1 MNLNI
6 QIPDN
11 TALIFEYMQKGQFIC
26 SNSTDI
32 DLRDMYNMIDENY
45 ESLYQYFSY
54 YWIDV
59 LDFFKTYDETFGAG
73 FRFQPE
79 QILVEANINVLLQ
92 NKLDGIRKH
101 FSDKDIRKDVLDNM
115 IRLLTKESFIEL
127 ENEKTN
133 TYKVLT
139 SWHYLEKLV
148 DSINI
153 FEDIEDEKPE

>member
-1 MNLNI
+1 MKHSVQASASSRNK
-6 QIPDN
+6 
-11 TALIFEYMQKGQFIC
+11 FGRGQ
-26 SNSTDI
+26 
-32 DLRDMYNMIDENY
+32 
-45 ESLYQYFSY
+45 YQC
-54 YWIDV
+54 
-59 LDFFKTYDETFGAG
+59 
-73 FRFQPE
+73 
-79 QILVEANINVLLQ
+79 LLQ

-115 IRLLTKESFIEL
+115 IRLLAKESFIEL

-153 FEDIEDEKPE
+153 FEDIEDGKPE

>member
-1 MNLNI
+1 M
-6 QIPDN
+6 
-11 TALIFEYMQKGQFIC
+11 KH
-26 SNSTDI
+26 
-32 DLRDMYNMIDENY
+32 
-45 ESLYQYFSY
+45 
-54 YWIDV
+54 
-59 LDFFKTYDETFGAG
+59 FGAG

-115 IRLLTKESFIEL
+115 IRLLAKESFIEL

-153 FEDIEDEKPE
+153 FLKTLKMRNLSRIIFYQ

>member
-1 MNLNI
+1 
-6 QIPDN
+6 
-11 TALIFEYMQKGQFIC
+11 
-26 SNSTDI
+26 
-32 DLRDMYNMIDENY
+32 MYNMIDENY
-45 ESLYQYFSY
+45 ESLYQYFSQINY
-54 YWIDV
+54 TLERKRVFLLLAHGIKNHIGTKDTPCLLLIDV

-115 IRLLTKESFIEL
+115 IRLLAKESFIEL